1 MSDATPPLPQRKA
14 SEGILARCQ
23 PVGEPLYP
31 GRVIHRWRVASLT
44 GAALAF
50 PEKRPGEC
58 FLLALFLQADSL
70 QHLIPHAM

>member
-31 GRVIHRWRVASLT
+31 GT